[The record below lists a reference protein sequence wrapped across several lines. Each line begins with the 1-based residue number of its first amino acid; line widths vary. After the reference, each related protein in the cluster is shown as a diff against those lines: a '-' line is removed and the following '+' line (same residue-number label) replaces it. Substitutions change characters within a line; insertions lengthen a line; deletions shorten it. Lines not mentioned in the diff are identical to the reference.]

1 MRRPGITRDRLRAM
15 AAATCAALA
24 SLLGTVSAPAALAAV
39 PATNSVFHPLSV
51 TFVSLTRGWALG
63 TVPCKSAGACL
74 ALRETTN
81 AGHTWAARPLPAK
94 LVRDADRTITNGLP
108 NASPGSVR
116 LPAALYGPYG
126 LEVRFA
132 DARDGWIYGGLPS
145 SAGSLEAVLWSTHD
159 GGATWHHLAVLPGDL
174 RRYDGVVFDLEA
186 AGGTAYL
193 MAPNNSNGVSVE
205 SSPVGS
211 DNWRPDTTP
220 PLRNPAGGGQ
230 QSGAILLQG
239 TRGWLLEGNDRGV
252 TGSAQLLTTG
262 KTKWSSWA
270 PPCAQVGNSFFV
282 PAASTA
288 TNLVAVCQM
297 GGFAYPLSKSA
308 PPGARLGSYWLYV
321 SKNGG
326 ASFSASRPLGGTS
339 YPFSGPLASSSPS
352 HIFLGYGAHELLA
365 SFNSGRTWASVY
377 KADFFYLGFT
387 SPTQGV
393 GLAWSSPPNRATTRM
408 VMTFDG
414 GRHWAPVVF

>member
-1 MRRPGITRDRLRAM
+1 M
-15 AAATCAALA
+15 AAAICAALA
-24 SLLGTVSAPAALAAV
+24 GLLAAVTAPVALAAV
-39 PATNSVFHPLSV
+39 PTGDSAFHPLSV
-51 TFVSLTRGWALG
+51 TFVSLSTGFVLG

-81 AGHTWAARPLPAK
+81 AGRSWAPRPLPAK

-108 NASPGSVR
+108 KGSPGSVR
-116 LPAALYGPYG
+116 LPAALYGLYGG

-132 DARDGWIYGGLPS
+132 NAQDGWIYGGLWRS
-145 SAGSLEAVLWSTHD
+145 DSTLQAVLWSTHD
-159 GGATWHHLAVLPGDL
+159 GGATWHHLAVLPGKL

-193 MAPNNSNGVSVE
+193 LAPNSSNAVSVE

-211 DNWRPDTTP
+211 DNWRTDTTP
-220 PLRNPAGGGQ
+220 PLQNPAGGGQ
-230 QSGAILLQG
+230 QSGTIVLQG
-239 TRGWLLEGNDRGV
+239 GRGWLVEGNDRGV
-252 TGSAQLLTTG
+252 TGSAQLLATG

-270 PPCAQVGNSFFV
+270 PPCAKVGNSFFV

-288 TNLVAVCQM
+288 TDLVAVCQM
-297 GGFAYPLSKSA
+297 GGFANALSKSA

-326 ASFSASRPLGGTS
+326 ASFFAGPELGGLS
-339 YPFSGPLASSSPS
+339 YPFSGLLASSSPG
-352 HIFLGYGAHELLA
+352 HIFLGYGANELLA
-365 SFNSGRTWASVY
+365 SFNGGRTWARVY
-377 KADFFYLGFT
+377 KGGFFYLGFT

-393 GLAWSSPPNRATTRM
+393 GLIRPSPRDRATTQM

-414 GRHWAPVVF
+414 GRHWAPVAS